1 MNYNIEKE
9 LTFDYARS
17 SSSGGQNVNKVS
29 SKVQIKW
36 DLDNSLI
43 FNSFEK
49 SKIKKALKNNIN
61 REGFVFL
68 DSEEYREQL
77 KNKIAVV
84 EKLNSLIQNAL
95 KIVKTRKPTKP
106 SISSKE
112 KRISDKK
119 ELSNKKQLRKTPIG
133 HI

>member
-1 MNYNIEKE
+1 
-9 LTFDYARS
+9 
-17 SSSGGQNVNKVS
+17 
-29 SKVQIKW
+29 
-36 DLDNSLI
+36 LDNSSI
-43 FNSFEK
+43 FNSIEK

-61 REGFVFL
+61 KQGFVFL

-84 EKLNSLIQNAL
+84 KKLKTLITNAL
-95 KIVKTRKPTKP
+95 KIIKTRKSTKP

-119 ELSNKKQLRKTPIG
+119 ELSTKKQLRKAPMLSL
-133 HI
+133 

>member
-1 MNYNIEKE
+1 MNYGIEKE
-9 LTFDYARS
+9 LIFDFARS

-43 FNSFEK
+43 FNPEQK
-49 SKIKKALKNNIN
+49 LKIKKALKNNITK
-61 REGFVFL
+61 EGFVFL
-68 DSEEYREQL
+68 DSEVYREQL

-84 EKLNSLIQNAL
+84 EKLNSLITNAL
-95 KIVKTRKPTKP
+95 KVVKHRKPTRP

-119 ELSNKKQLRKTPIG
+119 QLSTKKQSRQNLINF
-133 HI
+133 

>member
-1 MNYNIEKE
+1 MDYGIEKE
-9 LTFDYARS
+9 LIFDFVRS

-43 FNSFEK
+43 FNPEQK
-49 SKIKKALKNNIN
+49 LKIRKALKNNITK
-61 REGFVFL
+61 EGFVFL
-68 DSEEYREQL
+68 DSEVYREQL

-95 KIVKTRKPTKP
+95 KVVKHRKPTKP

-119 ELSNKKQLRKTPIG
+119 ELSNKKQMRKTPCI
-133 HI
+133 